1 MLGCMRYVPVAL
13 LFSAAHAFSVVHAF
27 AAPASCQQDFQKLSG
42 ERQAAIERINN
53 FGKKRPTAEVA
64 CSAFN
69 TLSGVEARFIKWM
82 AENKD
87 WCQIPEDFIAQLKGA
102 NGATLQA
109 RGQVC
114 TAARQQKEDGGPRGA
129 PPPGAGIR
137 LPSGAL

>member
-1 MLGCMRYVPVAL
+1 MRYVPVAL

-82 AENKD
+82 TENKD

-114 TAARQQKEDGGPRGA
+114 TAARQQQEGGGPRGA

>member
-82 AENKD
+82 TENKD

-114 TAARQQKEDGGPRGA
+114 TAARQQQEGGGPRGA

>member
-69 TLSGVEARFIKWM
+69 NLSGVEARFIKWM
-82 AENKD
+82 TENKD

>member
-13 LFSAAHAFSVVHAF
+13 LFSVAHAFSVVHAF

-42 ERQAAIERINN
+42 ERQAAIERING
-53 FGKKRPTAEVA
+53 FSKKRPTAEAA

-69 TLSGVEARFIKWM
+69 TLSGVEARFIKW
-82 AENKD
+82 
-87 WCQIPEDFIAQLKGA
+87 I
-102 NGATLQA
+102 
-109 RGQVC
+109 C